1 MASEDR
7 FGYEWDRYSDIY
19 PDYEQ
24 QFLNWISP
32 LGSEDFI
39 GKDILDAGCGMGRN
53 SYYALQYGAQ
63 SVMAFDA
70 DMRSVQAA
78 RKNLGDFSNSEI
90 LLMNIYDFNDEN
102 RYDLIFSI
110 GVIHHLEDPK
120 LALKNLIRALKPGGE
135 ILFWVYSYEG
145 NEWIKKYISPIR
157 ERLLSRLPI
166 SSLHFITYFISIPLY
181 YFIKIFPEANS
192 YIAQISRFSFPHVHS
207 IVFDQLLPKVA
218 NYWTKD
224 QVLSMV
230 ENLDLSHISI
240 QSPPNKMGWTLVGKK

>member
-70 DMRSVQAA
+70 DMRSVKAA
-78 RKNLGDFSNSEI
+78 RKNLADYSNSEI
-90 LLMNIYDFNDEN
+90 LLMNIYDLNYEN
-102 RYDLIFSI
+102 RFDLIFSI
-110 GVIHHLEDPK
+110 GVLHHLEKPK
-120 LALKNLIRALKPGGE
+120 QALKRMMHALKPGGV
-135 ILFWVYSYEG
+135 LVLWVYSFEG
-145 NEWIKKYISPIR
+145 NAWIEKYISPIR
-157 ERLLSRLPI
+157 KKFLSRLPI
-166 SSLHFITYFISIPLY
+166 SFLNYITYLVSIPFYLS
-181 YFIKIFPEANS
+181 IKITTPTNA
-192 YIAQISRFSFPHVHS
+192 YIDQISHFSFFHVHQ
-207 IVFDQLLPKVA
+207 IIFDQFLPEVA
-218 NYWTKD
+218 NYWTKEE
-224 QVLSMV
+224 VLLLV
-230 ENLDLSHISI
+230 NDLHLSNVSI
-240 QSPPNKMGWTLVGKK
+240 KSPPNKMGWTIIGKK